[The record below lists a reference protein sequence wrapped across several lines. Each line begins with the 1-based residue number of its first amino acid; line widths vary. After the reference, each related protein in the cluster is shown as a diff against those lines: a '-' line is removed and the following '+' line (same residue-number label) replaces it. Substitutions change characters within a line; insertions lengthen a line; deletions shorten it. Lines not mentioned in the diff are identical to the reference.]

1 MTVRILIS
9 DSNYIMREGLTS
21 VLSTLPNVESIAN
34 AVTVQ
39 EATELCEQQC
49 PDMAIINLESMSE
62 EGFKIAEELH
72 KYNNK
77 IGAIGLFK
85 YYENQEIIRLVRCG
99 ASAFLSTDCE
109 PEELINAV
117 NIVIEGGSLLNRILL
132 PVIADLASNQLTGK
146 RSDSKSCLTGR
157 ENEILELIIAGMT
170 MQNIAEKLDLSVHTV
185 YTHKRNIKDKLNASN
200 DVQLTKNVLSK
211 TRLDNPGE
219 MNSKTAELFV

>member
-1 MTVRILIS
+1 MTVRILIA
-9 DSNYIMREGLTS
+9 DSNYIMREGLAS
-21 VLSTLPNVESIAN
+21 VLSSLPNVESITN

-49 PDMAIINLESMSE
+49 PDMAIINLDSMSE

-85 YYENQEIIRLVRCG
+85 YYKNEEIIRLVRCG

-109 PEELINAV
+109 PEELLNAV

-132 PVIADLASNQLTGK
+132 PVITDLAGSHLTEK
-146 RSDSKSCLTGR
+146 RKDNKSCLTGR
-157 ENEILELIIAGMT
+157 ENEILELIITGMT
-170 MQNIAEKLDLSVHTV
+170 IQNIAEKLELSVHTV

-211 TRLDNPGE
+211 TRLNSPGE
-219 MNSKTAELFV
+219 ANLKTAELLG

>member
-1 MTVRILIS
+1 MTVRILIA

-21 VLSTLPNVESIAN
+21 VLSTLPNVESVTN

-39 EATELCEQQC
+39 EAAELCEQQC
-49 PDMAIINLESMSE
+49 PDMAIINLDSMSE

-85 YYENQEIIRLVRCG
+85 YYKNEEIIRLVRCG

-109 PEELINAV
+109 PEELLNAV

-132 PVIADLASNQLTGK
+132 PVITDLAGNHLTEK
-146 RSDSKSCLTGR
+146 RKDNKSCLTGR
-157 ENEILELIIAGMT
+157 ENEILELIITGMT
-170 MQNIAEKLDLSVHTV
+170 IQNIAEKLELSVHTV

-211 TRLDNPGE
+211 TRLNSPGE
-219 MNSKTAELFV
+219 ANLKTAELLG